1 MTGIETAEFL
11 AQKGKEVVVV
21 EQLKRVGADM
31 GATVRWHLMNRI
43 KTQSIRMLTSTKVK
57 EIQPKGKVIVSR
69 NGTEETLGAFDT
81 IVLACGVRSGDMLS
95 AEIRGTVEEVYVI
108 GDASKPRRGVEAIR
122 HGSEIGRKI

>member
-43 KTQSIRMLTSTKVK
+43 RTQSIQMLTSTKVK
-57 EIQPKGKVIVSR
+57 EIQPKGRVVVSR
-69 NGTEETLGAFDT
+69 NGSEETLEGFDT
-81 IVLACGVRSGDMLS
+81 IVLACGVKPGDMLS

-122 HGSEIGRKI
+122 DGSEIGRKI